1 MSKFFSKKTFFY
13 ITIFLFIFFLDRI
26 TKISIINILDKS
38 EYNSIYINNFINFVL
53 IWNSGVGFGLFSSE
67 NYYIYNTT
75 TLLITLINLLILF
88 LIYKSNNIKRLIFVV
103 ILGGSSG
110 NLFDR
115 FYYSAVP
122 DFIDI
127 NYNEYHWFIF
137 NVADIFISIGIFCLI
152 FVEVFDYKKKQ

>member
-67 NYYIYNTT
+67 NYFIYNTT